1 MILKEW
7 NLNYIPLIQYFH
19 SPSNNLSISNF
30 QPIMIFQKKI
40 LFSTIKKSAY
50 KFIDLSTIDRESDL
64 NQSINSASENKYK
77 KHLYKSQTDSSF
89 ESRPFF
95 YARREESSL
104 IQYRNAIRIGFVIQE
119 KKAQGKT
126 RRIRLSNL
134 LLCCHS
140 NSILQFSSS
149 FHPVLAVFYQHC
161 RNLSSTEGLSS
172 RAHS

>member
-64 NQSINSASENKYK
+64 NQSINSASENKYYK

-104 IQYRNAIRIGFVIQE
+104 IQYRNAIRIGFVIRKKKKHKE
-119 KKAQGKT
+119 KQDGYAYPT
-126 RRIRLSNL
+126 FSFVAIRIQFSNSL
-134 LLCCHS
+134 LLF
-140 NSILQFSSS
+140 IQF
-149 FHPVLAVFYQHC
+149 
-161 RNLSSTEGLSS
+161 
-172 RAHS
+172 

>member
-1 MILKEW
+1 MILKKW

-104 IQYRNAIRIGFVIQE
+104 IQYRNAIRIGFVIRKKKKHKE
-119 KKAQGKT
+119 KQDGYAYPT
-126 RRIRLSNL
+126 FSFVAIRIQFSNSL
-134 LLCCHS
+134 LLF
-140 NSILQFSSS
+140 IQF
-149 FHPVLAVFYQHC
+149 
-161 RNLSSTEGLSS
+161 
-172 RAHS
+172 

>member
-1 MILKEW
+1 
-7 NLNYIPLIQYFH
+7 
-19 SPSNNLSISNF
+19 
-30 QPIMIFQKKI
+30 MIFQKKI

-77 KHLYKSQTDSSF
+77 KT
-89 ESRPFF
+89 
-95 YARREESSL
+95 L
-104 IQYRNAIRIGFVIQE
+104 IQISNGFFVRISTILLCEKRRKQFNSIPKCDSDWFCHPQE

-161 RNLSSTEGLSS
+161 RNLSSTEELSS
-172 RAHS
+172 RAHSQQFVPSTGHSALDR

>member
-1 MILKEW
+1 MILKKW

-104 IQYRNAIRIGFVIQE
+104 IQYRNTIRIGFVIRKKKKHKE
-119 KKAQGKT
+119 KQDGYAYPT
-126 RRIRLSNL
+126 FFFVAIRIQFSNSL
-134 LLCCHS
+134 LLF
-140 NSILQFSSS
+140 IQF
-149 FHPVLAVFYQHC
+149 
-161 RNLSSTEGLSS
+161 
-172 RAHS
+172 